1 MGKRTAQPSAAAA
14 SDNAARVQLGP
25 YWLEYRAERD
35 DWSIC
40 WYDPEARTRRRRKTG
55 VGGSGRLEPPEA
67 AREALAR
74 HYLEASKPTEPQPKA
89 AAIVPDIFAVWQREH
104 VAKKA
109 DAARYAYSVKHWL
122 RFFERERRLGK
133 IIGGVTVADI
143 NNSLV
148 DRFIA
153 FRKGKGV
160 GGHTISRDIAALRG
174 SLTFAWREEL
184 IESAPFVKDVE
195 TKDKAK
201 PRDVTYS
208 MEQVAALLE
217 AAWGRPERRHRS
229 EEHTSELQSLMR
241 ISYAV
246 FCWTNNNRQS
256 DYH

>member
-104 VAKKA
+104 VAKK
-109 DAARYAYSVKHWL
+109 
-122 RFFERERRLGK
+122 
-133 IIGGVTVADI
+133 
-143 NNSLV
+143 
-148 DRFIA
+148 
-153 FRKGKGV
+153 
-160 GGHTISRDIAALRG
+160 
-174 SLTFAWREEL
+174 
-184 IESAPFVKDVE
+184 
-195 TKDKAK
+195 
-201 PRDVTYS
+201 
-208 MEQVAALLE
+208 
-217 AAWGRPERRHRS
+217 RS

-241 ISYAV
+241 TSYAV
-246 FCWTNNNRQS
+246 FCLKKKTIKNQINEHRPE
-256 DYH
+256 